1 MAEPRL
7 EFVNY
12 QLKAVYKLGPRKT
25 EIKFSNYATYIGG
38 VVFKP
43 LVDGTLEGG
52 RHYHIV
58 LTTAVDG
65 TANI

>member
-1 MAEPRL
+1 M
-7 EFVNY
+7 
-12 QLKAVYKLGPRKT
+12 PRKS
-25 EIKFSNYATYIGG
+25 EIKLSNYATYVGG